1 MYAKI
6 HANLFRQL
14 KGLELLHSLLE
25 EEFACLL
32 ERNVEEI
39 SALEFSI
46 HELMRQ
52 LLNERMEIKGIMNG
66 VKVSEYADMLP
77 AEDGAAVHGLMAELL
92 EREQVCSRQAGLNS
106 TLAFG
111 LLDQGQELLD
121 FLYSA
126 AVPKQA
132 DTYGAKGGMQ
142 VNKPRAA
149 LISGRL

>member
-1 MYAKI
+1 MARI
-6 HANLFRQL
+6 LIVDDSPSQL
-14 KGLELLHSLLE
+14 MGI
-25 EEFACLL
+25 
-32 ERNVEEI
+32 RRIVEKLGHD
-39 SALEFSI
+39 ALT
-46 HELMRQ
+46 
-52 LLNERMEIKGIMNG
+52 
-66 VKVSEYADMLP
+66 
-77 AEDGAAVHGLMAELL
+77 AEDGAAVRALMTELL

-121 FLYSA
+121 LLYSA